1 MRRMMMILPLI
12 HKKKNM
18 FLFFFVLFF
27 LNYYFLMTSQ
37 GADVWH
43 LVGRYFSVVDLCR
56 CMQVSPAWFHLWVS
70 DRAWNHQRKRM
81 CAMFPELTPI
91 FDKWCDQAASGEHT
105 SKRSQKSNSNKKRKT
120 AWITPRR
127 GIWYVFKKWLMKGT
141 SIQGIKELCKR
152 EEVHGVVFSVF
163 KTYVPNCDKIS
174 VAKLKTC
181 KQRNTKGSHMY
192 RVKLKWSSHVYIYFW
207 LTRGSNEI
215 NMRLEYLLQE
225 EVQGYPAFG
234 IDDDEDE
241 LYSRDFC
248 PHGRW
253 EGYVFEKVWRV
264 VPWSSHFQEI
274 VETRL

>member
-1 MRRMMMILPLI
+1 MILPLI

-127 GIWYVFKKWLMKGT
+127 GIWYVFKKWLMMGT
-141 SIQGIKELCKR
+141 SVDGLKQLCKR
-152 EEVHGVVFSVF
+152 DEVRGVVISVF
-163 KTYVPNCDKIS
+163 KTHVPKRDEISTAKFKI
-174 VAKLKTC
+174 C
-181 KQRNTKGSHMY
+181 KQRTTKGSRMY
-192 RVKLKWSSHVYIYFW
+192 RVKLKWSPRVYIYFW
-207 LTRGSNEI
+207 ILRGLDNI
-215 NMRLEYLLQE
+215 NMQLEYLLPE
-225 EVQGYPAFG
+225 KVQGYPSLG
-234 IDDDEDE
+234 IEDDEDE
-241 LYSRDFC
+241 LYFAGFD
-248 PHGRW
+248 PHEIW
-253 EGYVFEKVWRV
+253 ESIIFQDKIMNDWKFFR
-264 VPWSSHFQEI
+264 PWSDEFEEI